1 MAVVLHLMPAVA
13 WLALADGEPISNAS
27 LDSEGFIHCTDEPR
41 VMLLVANAFYT
52 SLPGAFIVAHID
64 TERLTSRCVWEAPA
78 HISDTGQALAPQFPH
93 VYGPIDRVAVIG
105 TQAIVRDE
113 NGAFVGYKSVAQ

>member
-1 MAVVLHLMPAVA
+1 MPAAA
-13 WLALADGEPISNAS
+13 WLALADGEPITNAS

-41 VMLLVANAFYT
+41 VMLLVANAFYS
-52 SLPGAFIVAHID
+52 SLSGAFIVAHVD

-93 VYGPIDRVAVIG
+93 VYGPIDRAAVIA
-105 TQAIVRDE
+105 TQAMLRAEDGSFIGFE
-113 NGAFVGYKSVAQ
+113 SVAQ